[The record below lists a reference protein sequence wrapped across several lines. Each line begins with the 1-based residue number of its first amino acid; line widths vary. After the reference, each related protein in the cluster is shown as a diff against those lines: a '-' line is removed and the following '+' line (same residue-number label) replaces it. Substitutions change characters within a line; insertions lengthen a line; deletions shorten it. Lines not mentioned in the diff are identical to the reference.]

1 MKGFE
6 KGRTVL
12 EFDKIMAIAAGFAYT
27 ESGKEA
33 ILGSIPSTD
42 PVQVNRKLDE
52 TEEALELLTYKGAP
66 PLYCAS
72 GILHAV
78 ERSHKGAVLTAM
90 ELLSIAALLRTV
102 TAVKQYGAGKEHKA
116 LEVYFSELMEQK
128 SLAAEIERIIIAEDM
143 IADDASDDLLR
154 IRRAIRRAE
163 SEVREVL
170 NRIIT
175 GPAQKHLQEAIV
187 TQRSGRF
194 VVPVKASEKS
204 AIKGIVHDSSA
215 SGATLFIE
223 PAGVVEA
230 NNKLRDLMGQ
240 EKEEIEKIMRELSA
254 AVSSY
259 GNLIITDY
267 RTITHLD
274 VIFTR
279 ASYSSHI
286 RAMRPKM
293 GGKEICIVRGRH
305 PLLDPTKVVP
315 SSLCFGDGR
324 KPSSLQAP
332 TPAAKPLLSRPSV
345 CLPIWHRQASCFL
358 VTTAP
363 PCPSSQVSLRTSVTS
378 RASSNPCPPSPPIW

>member
-42 PVQVNRKLDE
+42 PVVVNRKLDE

-78 ERSHKGAVLTAM
+78 ERSHKGAVLTAT
-90 ELLSIAALLRTV
+90 ELLAIAALLRTV

-116 LEVYFSELMEQK
+116 LEVYFFELMEQK
-128 SLAAEIERIIIAEDM
+128 SLAEEIEHIIIAEDM

-163 SEVREVL
+163 NEVREVL

-194 VVPVKASEKS
+194 VVPVKASEKN

-254 AVSSY
+254 TVSSY

-267 RTITHLD
+267 RTVTHLD

-305 PLLDPTKVVP
+305 PSWIPQRWFPPLCALETGRRP
-315 SSLCFGDGR
+315 SSSR
-324 KPSSLQAP
+324 VP

-345 CLPIWHRQASCFL
+345 CLPIWRRQASCSPAM
-358 VTTAP
+358 TAP
-363 PCPSSQVSLRTSVTS
+363 PCPSSQASLRTSVTS